1 MNSFN
6 LNVISY
12 YYVIDIFSVIFREM
26 IREEKFDCPATLV
39 QRSKVAPNRG
49 GEGGK
54 LRDEEKEE
62 KEEEEGKQRKVH
74 GQGFDEGIVTHNGS
88 NGGRTISRIFQVSP
102 RNLSCVHGYLT
113 TFENFATYRSQVV
126 IT

>member
-6 LNVISY
+6 LNVIS

-26 IREEKFDCPATLV
+26 IREAKFDCPATCATFESCTE
-39 QRSKVAPNRG
+39 Q
-49 GEGGK
+49 EGRGK